1 MHMGKF
7 EIVPIDINVDLH
19 NHTKGSDGR
28 QRSLRFL
35 LRASSKG
42 KNIVAITDHD
52 SVKGIKV

>member
-1 MHMGKF
+1 MGKF